1 MAYFEAMESAVSDM
15 LSGYREGAWVVGGIL
30 GDAPYDVLK
39 TICDAAELADTS
51 DQTMFE
57 QALMDAGR
65 AVIAEI
71 HKYLSENYP
80 CNWSDE
86 GDIPDISSS
95 CFSTDDDEKFADDAR
110 ERFLD
115 VLAESKRGRQ

>member
-1 MAYFEAMESAVSDM
+1 MAYFEAMKSAVSDM
-15 LSGYREGAWVVGGIL
+15 PDGYREGAWVVGGIL
-30 GDAPYDVLK
+30 ENVPYEVLK
-39 TICDAAELADTS
+39 TICDAAELADTTNQEKR
-51 DQTMFE
+51 DK
-57 QALMDAGR
+57 AHMDAGM
-65 AVIAEI
+65 AVVAEI
-71 HKYLSENYP
+71 REYLEENYP

-115 VLAESKRGRQ
+115 VLAESKRGQK